1 MSHIRNADVTHE
13 LSDVNLRGI
22 MTFLAGLTVMT
33 IAVYLLMW
41 GMFRVLSTQE
51 KDEPPSPV
59 AMTSD
64 ERLPPEPRLQ
74 GAPGF
79 GAELEKQA
87 SVRESGEADET
98 RKPRD
103 PLWEIKVLR
112 EHWKSTL
119 ENGVKD
125 PSGKFVILPIEEAK
139 IELLKQGLP
148 ARTSELSEEGPGW
161 QASDYAVDIPTA
173 ASSGRVTEKRKQ

>member
-1 MSHIRNADVTHE
+1 MTETPDVSPIRNVDVTHE

-22 MTFLAGLTVMT
+22 LTFLGGLTVMT

-41 GMFRVLSTQE
+41 GMFRALSTQE
-51 KDEPPSPV
+51 KDAPPSPV

-87 SVRESGEADET
+87 GVKEAEET
-98 RKPRD
+98 RKPKD
-103 PLWEIKVLR
+103 PLWEINALR
-112 EHWKSTL
+112 EHWKATL

-125 PSGKFVILPIEEAK
+125 PSGKVIVLPIEEAK
-139 IELLKQGLP
+139 TELLRRGLP
-148 ARTSELSEEGPGW
+148 VRE
-161 QASDYAVDIPTA
+161 
-173 ASSGRVTEKRKQ
+173 RR